1 MPRLYG
7 LSELNEVSPEVA
19 WKLVDLLFRQNWS
32 LLIGAATFGLMLGL
46 TGLLGT
52 GSFWYLGGSATCP
65 PPFGLGAVFT
75 ADGCRRPAGAPGAA
89 RRCCLN
95 QRNPWSYWWSA
106 HNPPL

>member
-19 WKLVDLLFRQNWS
+19 WKLVDSLFRQNWL

-52 GSFWYLGGSATCP
+52 GSFWYLGGSASVP
-65 PPFGLGAVFT
+65 HHLGSAQSLRRMAVGGLLGRLGQRGAVV
-75 ADGCRRPAGAPGAA
+75 
-89 RRCCLN
+89 
-95 QRNPWSYWWSA
+95 
-106 HNPPL
+106 